1 MRKGKCIVYKWTSV
15 FHVVFQVVFTVLFD
29 LEALFKIWCLGFHG
43 YFRRSVHKFELLLV
57 AGTTLHII
65 PAFYRTQFTYF
76 QVIRVIR
83 LIKASP
89 MLEDFCWKVD
99 VTVAILSLSKAIIQH
114 TTKQN
119 YYYFYY

>member
-1 MRKGKCIVYKWTSV
+1 MYTILL
-15 FHVVFQVVFTVLFD
+15 FQVVFTVLFD

-99 VTVAILSLSKAIIQH
+99 VTLTVLV
-114 TTKQN
+114 
-119 YYYFYY
+119 